1 VGPGPAFGWP
11 DDKLRDDVTQAGRR
25 FRGAKRREHLRI
37 VIQASLFDASFFAKR
52 TRILICLQFSTSFG
66 EEIT

>member
-1 VGPGPAFGWP
+1 
-11 DDKLRDDVTQAGRR
+11 VTQAGRR